1 MEPTRT
7 FDLLTRMQNRFS
19 DKKDVLAG
27 KEDGKWKRYAVQE
40 YIDHCNWVSY
50 ALLSMGIKKGDKV
63 AIISNNRP
71 EWNFTDFGI
80 SQIGAV
86 SVPIYPTISSEE
98 YAYILGHA
106 EPKIVFISD

>member
-7 FDLLTRMQNRFS
+7 FDLLTRMQNKFV
-19 DKKDVLAG
+19 DKTDVVAG
-27 KEDGKWKRYAVQE
+27 KEDGKWRRYSVSE
-40 YIDHCNWVSY
+40 YIDYCNWVSF

-86 SVPIYPTISSEE
+86 SVPIYPTLSIEE
-98 YAYILGHA
+98 YTYILGHA
-106 EPKIVFISD
+106 EPKLIFVSE